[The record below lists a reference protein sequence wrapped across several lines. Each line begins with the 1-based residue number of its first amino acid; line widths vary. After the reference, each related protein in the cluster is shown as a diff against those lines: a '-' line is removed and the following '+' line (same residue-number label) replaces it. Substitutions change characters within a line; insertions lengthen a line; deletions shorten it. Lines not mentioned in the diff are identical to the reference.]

1 MRWLHRTATALGF
14 LVILITVTPVLRWW
28 TAALSSPWGPNTAEY
43 LVIPGGEMFAP
54 DTLGISSYWRS
65 FYGALEWRTGHYGH
79 IVVSGHD
86 AANVAKL
93 LGPNPGRIV
102 LLTSDYHSARAL
114 RTFRQ
119 AGLNT
124 TALPYPDANKRINLK
139 TAVDLGGHPQALESI
154 EVATAA
160 HFTNLVT
167 TAAPVT
173 ACGHKTWAEAE
184 SSTAVFR
191 INVWKDRW
199 TVFLILSDE
208 TVKTVWYRVYR

>member
-1 MRWLHRTATALGF
+1 MLDACPTTPTDAPIRAARCPGPLSAPNQTA
-14 LVILITVTPVLRWW
+14 
-28 TAALSSPWGPNTAEY
+28 
-43 LVIPGGEMFAP
+43 
-54 DTLGISSYWRS
+54 
-65 FYGALEWRTGHYGH
+65 
-79 IVVSGHD
+79 HD

-124 TALPYPDANKRINLK
+124 TALPYPDANKRIN
-139 TAVDLGGHPQALESI
+139 
-154 EVATAA
+154 
-160 HFTNLVT
+160 
-167 TAAPVT
+167 
-173 ACGHKTWAEAE
+173 
-184 SSTAVFR
+184 
-191 INVWKDRW
+191 VWKDGW

>member
-43 LVIPGGEMFAP
+43 LVIPSGEMFAP

-79 IVVSGHD
+79 IVVSGHYAATLMAD
-86 AANVAKL
+86 FLFGHGVPREAILIENEANSTRENAANVAKL

-124 TALPYPDANKRINLK
+124 TALPYPDANKRIN
-139 TAVDLGGHPQALESI
+139 
-154 EVATAA
+154 
-160 HFTNLVT
+160 
-167 TAAPVT
+167 
-173 ACGHKTWAEAE
+173 
-184 SSTAVFR
+184 
-191 INVWKDRW
+191 VWKDRW

>member
-1 MRWLHRTATALGF
+1 MADF
-14 LVILITVTPVLRWW
+14 LFGHGVPREAILIENEANSTRE
-28 TAALSSPWGPNTAEY
+28 N
-43 LVIPGGEMFAP
+43 
-54 DTLGISSYWRS
+54 
-65 FYGALEWRTGHYGH
+65 
-79 IVVSGHD
+79 

-124 TALPYPDANKRINLK
+124 TALPYPDANKRIN
-139 TAVDLGGHPQALESI
+139 
-154 EVATAA
+154 
-160 HFTNLVT
+160 
-167 TAAPVT
+167 
-173 ACGHKTWAEAE
+173 
-184 SSTAVFR
+184 
-191 INVWKDRW
+191 VWKDRW